1 MYIRFSL
8 FCFGLLLLFICCI
21 VEIFKIEII
30 LVVFTICGCCA
41 KVACTITYFKR
52 EWAAKNRSST
62 LSNNPST
69 KLCPHRYKCHR

>member
-52 EWAAKNRSST
+52 EYKGGPNILLN
-62 LSNNPST
+62 LSGFS
-69 KLCPHRYKCHR
+69 